1 MKTCSIAAI
10 CACLAAVGLCGCK
23 QEIEKTVSLS
33 GQIAY
38 DGYQSGVIVIKVC
51 ESETSAYTSGNDV
64 FSKTPGDC
72 PKTVVVDEP
81 GPFVAN
87 QTFSWVEGHKPDIEL
102 LAYVVPTAQTD
113 VQDCEAGDAVTLPL
127 ASDDDVLL
135 TLVAGEC
142 PARE

>member
-10 CACLAAVGLCGCK
+10 CACLGAAALCGCA

-51 ESETSAYTSGNDV
+51 ESETSAYTGGNSV

-72 PKTVVVDEP
+72 LKTVVVDGP

-87 QTFSWVEGHKPDIEL
+87 QTFSWVKGHKPDIEL
-102 LAYVVPTAQTD
+102 LAYLVPTAQTD

-127 ASDDDVLL
+127 ANDDSVEMA
-135 TLVAGEC
+135 LVAGEC